1 MATASIVH
9 LQLLSVAAA
18 SPPTATP
25 PPPPPLPRHL
35 LFSYPVS
42 CDADIGKQKEGQ
54 SNSVANFTNNI
65 IYKEVLTVQSK
76 KRGWCEKV
84 TRGPI
89 PIFSVLTANRIAC
102 FVFYSRSREMNNFI
116 AIVVLR
122 LEVKICIGDHC
133 LSWCCGRSG
142 MSAVVTFSQSRVIG
156 FLSRFPCVLYGIYSS
171 IKEINNSF
179 VGV

>member
-1 MATASIVH
+1 MIFRSHSTFSFAETWLVSESYKRSNTNFFCMYVHEHLPLLYTHDSKASFLVH
-9 LQLLSVAAA
+9 FVFLV
-18 SPPTATP
+18 
-25 PPPPPLPRHL
+25 
-35 LFSYPVS
+35 
-42 CDADIGKQKEGQ
+42 
-54 SNSVANFTNNI
+54 
-65 IYKEVLTVQSK
+65 
-76 KRGWCEKV
+76 
-84 TRGPI
+84 
-89 PIFSVLTANRIAC
+89 TANRIAC